1 MLCVYCHIHAL
12 CMIVGLVT
20 RTLPPSEIVCVM
32 CSVYCHIHALCMIVG
47 LVTRTLPPLEI
58 VCVMCVLSYSVDDC
72 RTSYYL

>member
-32 CSVYCHIHALCMIVG
+32 C
-47 LVTRTLPPLEI
+47 
-58 VCVMCVLSYSVDDC
+58 VLSYSVYDC
-72 RTSYYL
+72 RTSY